1 MVSLERTLAAYEE
14 RINDLEA
21 GMYRAALGQGSIN
34 NRLIKPRSV
43 LADSIDVANLQAVSL
58 STGSLNV
65 TGSLTVGTSGAV
77 QSSGK
82 DNYADT
88 TAGFWLGY
96 DSGSATYRMNIGDAT
111 KKMTWDGSALTVT
124 GAINA
129 VTGTLTTLTIDGVLT
144 LSGGSAKIID
154 GDGSYWDVN
163 GIVLRGAS
171 GSFGDSLIFNHA
183 SHANPHADLKSIFGA
198 STAGWGFV
206 AYPGAGVTT
215 RNASVVS
222 ISDNSDAGTVSTLGA
237 TSGAGAA
244 TSISV
249 AADNTMVFTSGG
261 GTSLSINASGVI
273 VFPGTSTAA
282 AGAYYGRQAVVFN
295 GLTKYLHFFDA

>member
-171 GSFGDSLIFNHA
+171 GSLGDILVFNHA
-183 SHANPHADLKSIFGA
+183 SHANPFVKMQGNFAS
-198 STAGWGFV
+198 STATGQWI
-206 AYPGAGVTT
+206 AQPI
-215 RNASVVS
+215 NAANRFAAVS
-222 ISDNSDAGTVSTLGA
+222 ITTDNTDAGTISSVAVQNNAGTQTSVALVSTGTIQLQSLG
-237 TSGAGAA
+237 TVVLSFDTAGQMSLPGSDL
-244 TSISV
+244 TV
-249 AADNTMVFTSGG
+249 A
-261 GTSLSINASGVI
+261 GT
-273 VFPGTSTAA
+273 
-282 AGAYYGRQAVVFN
+282 YYGRYPVTFN
-295 GLTKYLHFFDA
+295 GGTKYVHLFNA